1 MLTKAFQYAIAL
13 TGSIATGKSTVANI
27 LKDEGFTVIDADM
40 IAHEV
45 LDEEYRFIA
54 KLFGNNIVKNAK
66 VDRKKLGNI
75 VFSDVQKRKV
85 LEAYVHPKIYD
96 KILKISQKLDRQKKV
111 YIVDIPLFFENERYA
126 IKRSI
131 VVYATKQQ
139 QLNRLIYRN
148 GLSKEE
154 ALLRIDSQMDI
165 EKKRDKASYVI
176 DNSGNIEDLYA
187 EVIRIK
193 EKILGEDI

>member
-13 TGSIATGKSTVANI
+13 TGSIATGKSTVASI

-45 LDEEYRFIA
+45 LDEEYKFIA

-66 VDRKKLGNI
+66 IDRKKLGNI

-96 KILKISQKLDRQKKV
+96 KILKISQKLDRQRKD
-111 YIVDIPLFFENERYA
+111 YIVDIPLFFESKRYA

-139 QLNRLIYRN
+139 QLKRLMHRN
-148 GLSKEE
+148 GLTKKE

-193 EKILGEDI
+193 DKILGEYI

>member
-13 TGSIATGKSTVANI
+13 TGGIATGKSTVASI

-96 KILKISQKLDRQKKV
+96 KILKISQELDRQKKV

>member
-13 TGSIATGKSTVANI
+13 TGGIATGKSTVASI

-96 KILKISQKLDRQKKV
+96 KILKISQELDRQKKV

-139 QLNRLIYRN
+139 QLNRLMHRN